1 MRRLIKWLLILLV
14 VALIGAAG
22 YWQATKPRPISVTV
36 AAAEP
41 GVVEKTIANT
51 RAGTVEACRRA
62 HLSPSTGGLI
72 AVLNVRN
79 GDSVRRGDLLLSLWN
94 KDLLAEIELS
104 RAEAKSAKANAR
116 ATCLTAEAAHRE
128 ANRLLKLK
136 KSGAVSEETV
146 DRAVT
151 DASARRASC
160 DAAEASTAVSASRVN
175 LIRTRLDRTRLVAPF
190 DGVVAAVHG
199 ELNEY
204 VTPSSPGMGGTPTVD
219 LIDTSC
225 FHVTAP
231 IDEVDAPRVML
242 DQPARVTLDAF
253 GNREFAGTVKRIAPF
268 VLDLASQAR
277 TVEIEVEF
285 SNPAD
290 LRELLAGYSAD
301 VEIILA
307 TRTVPVRVPSEAVLE
322 NRRLFVLAGDT
333 IEERDILVGLSNW
346 GWTEVLEGVTADE
359 LVVISIDVDGVIDG
373 AFAEIGV
380 DNE

>member
-79 GDSVRRGDLLLSLWN
+79 GDFVRRGDLLLSLWN

-116 ATCLTAEAAHRE
+116 ATCLTAEVAQRE

-204 VTPSSPGMGGTPTVD
+204 VTSSSPGMGGPPAVD

-231 IDEVDAPRVML
+231 IDEVDASRVML
-242 DQPARVTLDAF
+242 DQTARVTLDAF

-307 TRTVPVRVPSEAVLE
+307 ARTVPVRVPSEAVLE

>member
-62 HLSPSTGGLI
+62 HLSPSASGLI

-79 GDSVRRGDLLLSLWN
+79 GDSVRQGDLLLSLWN

-116 ATCLTAEAAHRE
+116 ATCLTAEVAQRE

-175 LIRTRLDRTRLVAPF
+175 VIRARLDRTRLVAPF

-307 TRTVPVRVPSEAVLE
+307 ARTVPVRVPSEAVLE

-359 LVVISIDVDGVIDG
+359 LVVISIDVDGVVDG